1 MAEVRSIFTS
11 PKSSE
16 AGSKAEIATWM
27 DSLHDIHALVK
38 KEEYEDVKNAA
49 MALLPS
55 HEGSSLNPTP
65 VEDVPDDDYLSKMKS
80 N

>member
-1 MAEVRSIFTS
+1 
-11 PKSSE
+11 
-16 AGSKAEIATWM
+16 M

-38 KEEYEDVKNAA
+38 LEDYEDVKNAA

-55 HEGSSLNPTP
+55 HEGSSQNPTP
-65 VEDVPDDDYLSKMKS
+65 PQDVADDDYLRKMQS

>member
-1 MAEVRSIFTS
+1 
-11 PKSSE
+11 
-16 AGSKAEIATWM
+16 M

-55 HEGSSLNPTP
+55 HEGSSENPTKA
-65 VEDVPDDDYLSKMKS
+65 EDVPDDDYLSKMKS